1 MSLTL
6 GLLTGAAVKATV
18 ILALAGLIT
27 ALWRTASAS
36 TRHLVW
42 TIAVA
47 SAFVLPFAAAGIALI
62 GTPRLAVPFEM
73 PVARIA
79 VDIAPAESL
88 APLGPLESVE
98 APPAS
103 DLTASPL
110 TNESSVESEVVEPA
124 SRVNAEIELPALAA
138 MATSSIFD
146 GILSNWQAKAALL
159 WAIGALLALI
169 PLGFALVRVRMIA
182 RNARP
187 TRDPRWLRLIE
198 ESPSIRHLATRVRVL
213 ESRDASMPM
222 TWGILSPTLLVPL
235 SAADWPEW
243 KCRNILLHELAHVE
257 RRDCLTQLLA
267 QFTCALYWFHPLA
280 WVAAHRMQVE
290 REVACDDCVIA
301 AGSQASDYAAN
312 LLEVARSLRAP
323 SFTSQ
328 TAIAMARPSQL
339 SGRLLAVLDA
349 RRNRAGVSRSLFTA
363 ATLAAVVL
371 VVVLASLTTRAA
383 IATAAE
389 APPTAAPVVP
399 MNDAAPYDASSS
411 EYLPVPISI
420 VQATQI
426 PAVGLVP
433 SAATA
438 VMGVSAP
445 AALAS
450 RELPALSFTSSAS
463 QSCWTDEGGSD
474 KGENVSIHTNSDDA
488 REIWQVKYSR
498 RDCSLELRAEGKF
511 TLRPDLSDLQSL
523 SREGFFRVE
532 EREGRNSRRVEIR
545 TASNGGLEHSYW
557 VNGDRRPFDEDGRR
571 WLAATLLSV
580 ERRTAF
586 AADTRVPQL
595 YRSGGLRLVLSEIAL
610 MPSAYAKSKYYGS
623 LLEMEGTLD
632 ANTLSQV
639 VQRVVVDMRSSD
651 YYMAEVL
658 GKLSSQRA
666 MNESTWRTFAE
677 AAGRMGSD
685 YYKAQV
691 LKKVLN
697 SGRLSNETVAVLLRS
712 GAGIK
717 SDYYLS
723 DVLKSVAAKYPVT
736 DATRSIYAEALG
748 KIESDY
754 YRASLLKSM
763 QSSDAW
769 DARTSSFV
777 LASVSDMKSDYYK
790 SQSLISLVQ
799 QKHVPNWNAF
809 FGAVGTMESEH
820 YRRETLNAAL
830 NHDPLTKEIV
840 SGILSAASRMRSDH
854 ETAQVLSTVAR
865 KYTLDSDLRAAY
877 ERAVDSI
884 DSEHYRGTALVALRR
899 NQASR

>member
-1 MSLTL
+1 
-6 GLLTGAAVKATV
+6 
-18 ILALAGLIT
+18 
-27 ALWRTASAS
+27 
-36 TRHLVW
+36 
-42 TIAVA
+42 
-47 SAFVLPFAAAGIALI
+47 
-62 GTPRLAVPFEM
+62 
-73 PVARIA
+73 
-79 VDIAPAESL
+79 
-88 APLGPLESVE
+88 
-98 APPAS
+98 
-103 DLTASPL
+103 
-110 TNESSVESEVVEPA
+110 
-124 SRVNAEIELPALAA
+124 
-138 MATSSIFD
+138 
-146 GILSNWQAKAALL
+146 
-159 WAIGALLALI
+159 
-169 PLGFALVRVRMIA
+169 
-182 RNARP
+182 
-187 TRDPRWLRLIE
+187 
-198 ESPSIRHLATRVRVL
+198 
-213 ESRDASMPM
+213 MPM

-267 QFTCALYWFHPLA
+267 QVTCALYWFHPLA

-363 ATLAAVVL
+363 ATFAAAVL

-383 IATAAE
+383 VATAAE
-389 APPTAAPVVP
+389 APSTATPVVQ
-399 MNDAAPYDASSS
+399 MNDAAPSDASSS
-411 EYLPVPISI
+411 SAFLPVPISI

-426 PAVGLVP
+426 PAVGLVR
-433 SAATA
+433 SAASA
-438 VMGVSAP
+438 VMGVSTP
-445 AALAS
+445 S
-450 RELPALSFTSSAS
+450 GITPRELPVLAFTSSAS

-474 KGENVSIHTNSDDA
+474 KGENVSIHTNNDDA
-488 REIWQVKYSR
+488 KEIWQVKYSR
-498 RDCSLELRAEGKF
+498 RDCSLELRAEGRF

-523 SREGFFRVE
+523 SRDGFFRVE

-545 TASNGGLEHSYW
+545 TASNGGLEHTYW

-571 WLAATLLSV
+571 WLATTLLSV

-595 YRSGGLRLVLSEIAL
+595 YRSGGLRLVLSEISL

-632 ANTLSQV
+632 ANTLNQI

-651 YYMAEVL
+651 YYMADVL

-685 YYKAQV
+685 YYKASV

-723 DVLKSVAAKYPVT
+723 DMLKSVAAKYPVT
-736 DATRSIYAEALG
+736 DATRSVYAEALG
-748 KIESDY
+748 TIESDY

-777 LASVSDMKSDYYK
+777 LASVSEMKSDYHK

-830 NHDPLTKEIV
+830 NHDPLTKDIV
-840 SGILSAASRMRSDH
+840 SGVLSAAARMRSDH

-899 NQASR
+899 NQSRQ